1 MYSKKIYGVSP
12 YLDIPKKEQDKE
24 EIEIKRETDLLE
36 YLPSFY
42 HNSDVIKSFMESNSI
57 EVDTLK
63 AYIEDLSK
71 NLYVK
76 TATWGLDL
84 LKKN

>member
-12 YLDIPKKEQDKE
+12 YADTTKKQEENK

-42 HNSDVIKSFMESNSI
+42 HNSDVIKSFMESNI
-57 EVDTLK
+57 
-63 AYIEDLSK
+63 
-71 NLYVK
+71 
-76 TATWGLDL
+76 
-84 LKKN
+84 